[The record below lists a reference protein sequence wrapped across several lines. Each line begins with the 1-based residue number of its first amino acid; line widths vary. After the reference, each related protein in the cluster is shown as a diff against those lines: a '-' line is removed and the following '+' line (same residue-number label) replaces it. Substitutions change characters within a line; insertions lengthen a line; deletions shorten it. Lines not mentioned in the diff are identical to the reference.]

1 LEQGLLTD
9 KYLKGIPA
17 DSRAAKDGRYLK
29 PDQIAPEKV
38 ALIQRLHEV
47 ALRRGQTLAQLA
59 IAWLL
64 KDPRISSVLVGVSRP
79 EQLDDNVAAVRN
91 TTFSSEELHEI
102 EGILKG

>member
-1 LEQGLLTD
+1 
-9 KYLKGIPA
+9 LKGIPA

-29 PDQIAPEKV
+29 PEQIASDKLAV
-38 ALIQRLHEV
+38 IQRLNEV

-79 EQLDDNVAAVRN
+79 EQLDDNVAAIQNSR
-91 TTFSSEELHEI
+91 FSTEELAEI
-102 EGILKG
+102 EGILRG